1 MRSNRR
7 ELYPIRVSE
16 SRCGWIRLD
25 VSLSHGIDPEVSE
38 GVEVW
43 ERGSADGSGAGGS
56 FWAEVAAVEEE
67 DLVDE
72 VFGADGYACGEVADA
87 ESEDFWEGE

>member
-1 MRSNRR
+1 MCLPS
-7 ELYPIRVSE
+7 
-16 SRCGWIRLD
+16 D

-67 DLVDE
+67 DLV
-72 VFGADGYACGEVADA
+72 
-87 ESEDFWEGE
+87 